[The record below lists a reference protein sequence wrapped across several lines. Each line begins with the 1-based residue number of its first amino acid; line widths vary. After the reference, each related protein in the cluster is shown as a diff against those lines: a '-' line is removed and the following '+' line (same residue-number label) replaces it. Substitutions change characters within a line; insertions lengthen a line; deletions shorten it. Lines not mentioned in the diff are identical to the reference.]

1 MIQQP
6 KWGQATWGI
15 TVEPRDGVI
24 PEISGPYLPASRRDL
39 RTRPGPDLPASR
51 RDLRSTAHHQGQE
64 WSSGQGLLS
73 SDTGADEVEML
84 LVPKHIFSILP
95 FPT

>member
-1 MIQQP
+1 MGTGNLGNHCRAQR
-6 KWGQATWGI
+6 WGD
-15 TVEPRDGVI
+15 P
-24 PEISGPYLPASRRDL
+24 RDL

-51 RDLRSTAHHQGQE
+51 RDLWSTAHHQGQE
-64 WSSGQGLLS
+64 WGSGQDLLS
-73 SDTGADEVEML
+73 LDIGADEVEML